1 MAEGQKTTRWKAFL
15 QQATNKQDEINEIKN
30 APILTE
36 TARTNAAS
44 FSNAKDKVFSQFG
57 LLAGIGNAETTSDIV
72 HYNVAAPSSI
82 FICGSQGSG
91 KSHTLSC
98 LLENC
103 LLPSSANELPHPLTG
118 IVFHYDTFIADNAGS
133 PCEAAFLSTASKIRV
148 RVLCA
153 PTNIATITATY
164 SRFPNVMV
172 EELRI
177 SERNLDTKRMMD
189 LMAIKVGSAM
199 PLYSKYLCLPRCQC
213 TQTMARDSSA
223 SGFLIMKGGFGN
235 QTRGKVENSKLCTQ
249 WRTPKVGDSTSNT
262 HTQSRRRL
270 YSEEY

>member
-1 MAEGQKTTRWKAFL
+1 MAKPQKITRWKALL
-15 QQATNKQDEINEIKN
+15 QHGSNKQDEINEVKN

-36 TARTNAAS
+36 TARTSAAG
-44 FSNAKDKVFSQFG
+44 FATAKDKIFPQFG
-57 LLAGIGNAETTSDIV
+57 LLAGIGNAQTASDVV

-103 LLPSSANELPHPLTG
+103 LLPSTANELPHPLTG

-133 PCEAAFLSTASKIRV
+133 PCEAAFLSTASKIQV

-164 SRFPNVMV
+164 ARFPNIVV

-177 SERNLDTKRMMD
+177 CEKDLDTKRMMD
-189 LMAIKVGSAM
+189 LMAVKVGSAM
-199 PLYSKYLCLPRCQC
+199 PLYSKYLYLLRLCRTCLLHLALFMFVPNF
-213 TQTMARDSSA
+213 TNGSFS
-223 SGFLIMKGGFGN
+223 
-235 QTRGKVENSKLCTQ
+235 
-249 WRTPKVGDSTSNT
+249 
-262 HTQSRRRL
+262 
-270 YSEEY
+270 